1 MKIVMAKS
9 AADLLRGAPVGDN
22 PTSVFSS
29 RPAVLAQPDESSLAM
44 AAARKVVQILARRTQ
59 ATGGLIL
66 LDRYGSPG
74 WAFNTPR
81 MSYGYVQSDGT
92 LFTEV

>member
-1 MKIVMAKS
+1 MKIVMAKT
-9 AADLLRGAPVGDN
+9 AADLLRHSPNGNKIPAILSSQFTAPQ
-22 PTSVFSS
+22 
-29 RPAVLAQPDESSLAM
+29 PAKTDSAM
-44 AAARKVVQILARRTQ
+44 AAARASVELLARRTR

-66 LDRYGSPG
+66 LDRDGNPG

-92 LFTEV
+92 IVTAV